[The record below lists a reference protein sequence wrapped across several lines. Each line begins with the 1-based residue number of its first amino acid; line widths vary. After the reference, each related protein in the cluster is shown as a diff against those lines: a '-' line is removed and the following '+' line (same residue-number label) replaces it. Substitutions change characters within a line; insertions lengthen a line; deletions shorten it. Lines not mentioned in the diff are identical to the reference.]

1 MEYDLEINRV
11 IEEIKKNKAKRV
23 CLQFPDGLK
32 PIATKVVDEI
42 KEKVDAEIFIW
53 AGSCYGSCDLPIES
67 KNIGI
72 DMIIHFGHT
81 KWRIK

>member
-1 MEYDLEINRV
+1 MYEFNLQEAAKEISSNNA
-11 IEEIKKNKAKRV
+11 KKV
-23 CLQFPDGLK
+23 LLHLPDGLK
-32 PIATKVVDEI
+32 PKANKIQDYLK
-42 KEKVDAEIFIW
+42 KETNAEIFIW